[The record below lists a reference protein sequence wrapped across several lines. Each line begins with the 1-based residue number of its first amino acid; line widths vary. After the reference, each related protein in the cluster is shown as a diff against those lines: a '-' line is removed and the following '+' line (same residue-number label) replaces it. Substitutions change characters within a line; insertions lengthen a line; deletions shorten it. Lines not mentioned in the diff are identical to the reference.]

1 MRFQLAL
8 IAVALTS
15 LSAQATVNLN
25 APNATYSQSFDTL
38 ASSGNGNGWINNSTL
53 AGWSVY
59 RNSSANFSTAIDA
72 TAYNANNGGSNAGA
86 LYSYGSTGSSDR
98 ALGSVGSGNAAA
110 GSYWYVLGLT
120 NASLVAFNSFTLSYT
135 GEQWRN
141 SAAGAQ
147 TAVLEYGFGSS
158 AQAVSSWVAT
168 GFNFTSPVTGGS
180 AGALDGNAN
189 ALSLGGT
196 LAADWQAGQTLWL
209 RWTDLDQTG
218 ADHGLAI
225 DNVSLS
231 VTAVPEPQTYA
242 LMLAGLGAIGALAR
256 RRKA

>member
-8 IAVALTS
+8 IAAALTS
-15 LSAQATVNLN
+15 LSAHAAVTLS

-38 ASSGNGNGWINNSTL
+38 AAAGNGNGWINNSTL

-59 RNSSANFSTAIDA
+59 RNSSANFATAIDA
-72 TAYNANNGGSNAGA
+72 TLYNASTGSSNAGA
-86 LYSYGSTGSSDR
+86 LYSFGSAGSSDR

-120 NASLVAFNSFTLSYT
+120 NGSAVAFNSFTLGYS

-141 SAAGAQ
+141 GGAGAQ

-158 AQAVSSWVAT
+158 AQAVSTWTAT
-168 GFNFTSPVTGGS
+168 GFNFTSPVTGGTAS
-180 AGALDGNAN
+180 ALDGNAN

-196 LAADWQAGQTLWL
+196 LATDWQAGQTLWL

-225 DNVSLS
+225 DNVSFS